1 MSLLYGY
8 SNESNISSAISTY
21 DELQLAYKKLAISC
35 NKNGDA
41 AAEAM
46 KKANSASYRARKADE
61 AAADAAKSCS
71 NIKTFT
77 RKIEVTH
84 YGDPKTLKTF
94 KKGIVLL
101 GIVTKADPNNDASKF
116 GINYDFYD
124 ITGNK
129 HIAVIQ
135 GRQKYKILKDS
146 DDVSNIQDV
155 HTSLRPC
162 SISINLMGKD
172 TKSNKPNKPI
182 KLEVI
187 IQYIEL
193 SGGVSEIEHNGM
205 FGK

>member
-8 SNESNISSAISTY
+8 SKSNESNISSAISTY

-71 NIKTFT
+71 NIKMFT
-77 RKIEVTH
+77 RKIEITR
-84 YGDPKTLKTF
+84 YGNPKTLKTF

-101 GIVTKADPNNDASKF
+101 GIVTKANPNNDVSKF

-146 DDVSNIQDV
+146 DDVSNIQGV

-172 TKSNKPNKPI
+172 TKYNKPNKPI
-182 KLEVI
+182 KL
-187 IQYIEL
+187 
-193 SGGVSEIEHNGM
+193 
-205 FGK
+205 

>member
-8 SNESNISSAISTY
+8 SNGNSEPQDY
-21 DELQLAYKKLAISC
+21 DSLQLAYKKLATTC
-35 NKNGDA
+35 NEKS
-41 AAEAM
+41 AEAM
-46 KKANSASYRARKADE
+46 RKANSASYRARKADE
-61 AAADAAKSCS
+61 AAKECS

-77 RKIEVTH
+77 TKIEISN
-84 YGDPKTLKTF
+84 YGNPKTLKTF

-101 GIVTKADPNNDASKF
+101 GIVTKGSSNNEF

-146 DDVSNIQDV
+146 DSVSNIQDV
-155 HTSLRPC
+155 YTNLKPC

-193 SGGVSEIEHNGM
+193 T
-205 FGK
+205 

>member
-8 SNESNISSAISTY
+8 TEKSTFNEPQDY
-21 DELQLAYKKLAISC
+21 DSLQLTYKRLATTC
-35 NKNGDA
+35 NEKS
-41 AAEAM
+41 AEAM
-46 KKANSASYRARKADE
+46 KKANSAAYRARKADE
-61 AAADAAKSCS
+61 AAKECNA
-71 NIKTFT
+71 IKTFT
-77 RKIEVTH
+77 TKIEITH
-84 YGDPKTLKTF
+84 YGDPRTIKTF

-101 GIVTKADPNNDASKF
+101 GIVTKGNPNNEF

-129 HIAVIQ
+129 HVAVIQ

-155 HTSLRPC
+155 HTNLRPS

-172 TKSNKPNKPI
+172 TKTNKPSKPI
-182 KLEVI
+182 ELEII

-193 SGGVSEIEHNGM
+193 MGSFNKIEHNGM

>member
-8 SNESNISSAISTY
+8 TNKSNEPNISSAINTY
-21 DELQLAYKKLAISC
+21 DALQLAYKKLAISC

-46 KKANSASYRARKADE
+46 IKANSASYRARKADE
-61 AAADAAKSCS
+61 AVKSCS

-77 RKIEVTH
+77 REIEITH
-84 YGDPKTLKTF
+84 YGNPKTLKTF

-101 GIVTKADPNNDASKF
+101 GIVTKANPNNDESKF